1 MAVESAPEMAK
12 RLMDDIGD
20 ATQGS
25 YTKGE
30 VRTILNAIAM
40 KQDTTAENTV
50 PVDRLSRGDV
60 FIGKSIG
67 GKQRPWI
74 VLSSRAGRVCAVA
87 LSTSA
92 PLSGVKVADRSKCRL
107 WPGSW
112 ITAALTVFNEEEARQ
127 HVSRP
132 YTNKAHL
139 RVVEEVLAGIFRLP
153 RVQKPR
159 RRQTPKLRAVS

>member
-1 MAVESAPEMAK
+1 MSVETSAEMAR
-12 RLMDDIGD
+12 RLMNDIGES
-20 ATQGS
+20 TQGS

-40 KQDTTAENTV
+40 KQDTTSENTV

-60 FIGKSIG
+60 FIGKTIG

-74 VLSSRAGRVCAVA
+74 VLSCRKGRVCAVA
-87 LSTSA
+87 LSASGPA
-92 PLSGVKVADRSKCRL
+92 SGVRIADKSRCRF
-107 WPGSW
+107 WPDAW
-112 ITAALTVFNEEEARQ
+112 LTATLTVFNEDEARK

-139 RVVEEVLAGIFRLP
+139 REVEEMLGRIFALP
-153 RVQKPR
+153 RIQRPR
-159 RRQTPKLRAVS
+159 RRAAPKLRAVS